1 MLFRSDNGIEK
12 LADYCEEHYND
23 FIMRYG
29 FIDLLDIDIL
39 IDKMKKA
46 SVMELRLI
54 IDIFKTVYGAKN
66 INDFFTNDKE
76 IICTFKRKVEEKSY
90 SFSVFDEIL
99 ENAKNYDALF
109 LLGDT
114 FNTFEDAEKLKEEFS
129 KKSEIYNK
137 NIYLLKG
144 NHEYLKSGGINLS
157 KLKFANN
164 IKIIEN
170 IDFINLDNLDILAV
184 AFSENYNIDNDFLKR
199 VENLKEKNRIFLG
212 HGIVE
217 GTLWAIEENEESAFI
232 PIEIIKRVKPNLAI
246 VGHIHKQMETNI
258 ENINIIYIGSAR
270 VWRKSKSEMGTRKC
284 LALNIDCDSITKN
297 YIDLKSAGEYRVY
310 NLNINDIDLK
320 IENIYINWNYK
331 DIIDINIYGIIED
344 EILLENKK
352 KEIIN
357 KYSKYAREINIKSAN
372 LFFLEN
378 AYNEN
383 IIKEFLNVA
392 EEFENK
398 SVDDEY
404 LEIVELAKYIGIEKI
419 SLALQNKK

>member
-1 MLFRSDNGIEK
+1 MTK
-12 LADYCEEHYND
+12 
-23 FIMRYG
+23 
-29 FIDLLDIDIL
+29 IL
-39 IDKMKKA
+39 IAADLHL
-46 SVMELRLI
+46 SVS
-54 IDIFKTVYGAKN
+54 
-66 INDFFTNDKE
+66 
-76 IICTFKRKVEEKSY
+76 EKSY

-129 KKSEIYNK
+129 KKSAIYNK

-144 NHEYLKSGGINLS
+144 NHEYLKSGGINLN

-284 LALNIDCDSITKN
+284 LALNIDCDSITKK

-392 EEFENK
+392 EEFESK
-398 SVDDEY
+398 SVDNEY

>member
-1 MLFRSDNGIEK
+1 MTK
-12 LADYCEEHYND
+12 
-23 FIMRYG
+23 
-29 FIDLLDIDIL
+29 IL
-39 IDKMKKA
+39 IAADLHL
-46 SVMELRLI
+46 SI
-54 IDIFKTVYGAKN
+54 S
-66 INDFFTNDKE
+66 
-76 IICTFKRKVEEKSY
+76 EKSY

-157 KLKFANN
+157 KLKFADN

-246 VGHIHKQMETNI
+246 VGHIHKQMEINI

-320 IENIYINWNYK
+320 IENIYKNWNYK

-344 EILLENKK
+344 EIQLEIKK

-357 KYSKYAREINIKSAN
+357 KYLEFVREINIKNSN

-378 AYNEN
+378 ALNEN
-383 IIKEFLNVA
+383 IIKEFLKVA
-392 EEFENK
+392 DEFK
-398 SVDDEY
+398 SDSEEY
-404 LEIVELAKYIGIEKI
+404 LEIVELAKRIGIEKI

>member
-1 MLFRSDNGIEK
+1 MTK
-12 LADYCEEHYND
+12 
-23 FIMRYG
+23 
-29 FIDLLDIDIL
+29 IL
-39 IDKMKKA
+39 IAADLHL
-46 SVMELRLI
+46 SI
-54 IDIFKTVYGAKN
+54 S
-66 INDFFTNDKE
+66 
-76 IICTFKRKVEEKSY
+76 EKSY

-157 KLKFANN
+157 KLKFADN

-184 AFSENYNIDNDFLKR
+184 AFSENYNIDNNFLKR

-246 VGHIHKQMETNI
+246 VGHIHKQMEINI
-258 ENINIIYIGSAR
+258 ENINIIYIGSAI
-270 VWRKSKSEMGTRKC
+270 VWRKSKSEMGARKC
-284 LALNIDCDSITKN
+284 LALNIDYDSITKN

-320 IENIYINWNYK
+320 IENIYKNWNYK

-392 EEFENK
+392 EEFESK

>member
-1 MLFRSDNGIEK
+1 MTK
-12 LADYCEEHYND
+12 
-23 FIMRYG
+23 
-29 FIDLLDIDIL
+29 IL
-39 IDKMKKA
+39 IAADLHL
-46 SVMELRLI
+46 SVS
-54 IDIFKTVYGAKN
+54 
-66 INDFFTNDKE
+66 
-76 IICTFKRKVEEKSY
+76 EKSY
-90 SFSVFDEIL
+90 SFYVFDEIL

-157 KLKFANN
+157 KLKFGNN

-246 VGHIHKQMETNI
+246 VGHIHKQMEINI

-270 VWRKSKSEMGTRKC
+270 VWRKSKSEMGARKC

-297 YIDLKSAGEYRVY
+297 YIDLKSAGKYRVY

-320 IENIYINWNYK
+320 IENIYKNWNYK
-331 DIIDINIYGIIED
+331 DIIDINIYGIVED

-357 KYSKYAREINIKSAN
+357 KYSKYAREINIKSSN

-392 EEFENK
+392 DEFESK

>member
-1 MLFRSDNGIEK
+1 MTK
-12 LADYCEEHYND
+12 
-23 FIMRYG
+23 
-29 FIDLLDIDIL
+29 IL
-39 IDKMKKA
+39 IAADLHL
-46 SVMELRLI
+46 SV
-54 IDIFKTVYGAKN
+54 T
-66 INDFFTNDKE
+66 
-76 IICTFKRKVEEKSY
+76 EKSY

-157 KLKFANN
+157 KLKFADN

-199 VENLKEKNRIFLG
+199 IENLKEKNRIFLG

-246 VGHIHKQMETNI
+246 VGHIHKQMEINI

-270 VWRKSKSEMGTRKC
+270 VWRKSKSEMGARKC
-284 LALNIDCDSITKN
+284 LALNIDCNSITKN

-320 IENIYINWNYK
+320 IENIYKNWNYK

-383 IIKEFLNVA
+383 IIKEFLNVT
-392 EEFENK
+392 EEFESK

>member
-1 MLFRSDNGIEK
+1 MTK
-12 LADYCEEHYND
+12 
-23 FIMRYG
+23 
-29 FIDLLDIDIL
+29 IL
-39 IDKMKKA
+39 IAADLHL
-46 SVMELRLI
+46 SIV
-54 IDIFKTVYGAKN
+54 
-66 INDFFTNDKE
+66 
-76 IICTFKRKVEEKSY
+76 EKSY

-270 VWRKSKSEMGTRKC
+270 VWRKSKSEMGARKC

-310 NLNINDIDLK
+310 NLNINDIDFK
-320 IENIYINWNYK
+320 IENIYKNWNYK

-392 EEFENK
+392 EEFESK
-398 SVDDEY
+398 SVDDKY

>member
-1 MLFRSDNGIEK
+1 MTK
-12 LADYCEEHYND
+12 
-23 FIMRYG
+23 
-29 FIDLLDIDIL
+29 IL
-39 IDKMKKA
+39 IAADLHL
-46 SVMELRLI
+46 SI
-54 IDIFKTVYGAKN
+54 S
-66 INDFFTNDKE
+66 
-76 IICTFKRKVEEKSY
+76 EKSY

-157 KLKFANN
+157 KLKFADN

-232 PIEIIKRVKPNLAI
+232 PIEIIKRVKPNFAI
-246 VGHIHKQMETNI
+246 VGHIHKQMEINI

-270 VWRKSKSEMGTRKC
+270 VWRKSKSEMGARKC

-320 IENIYINWNYK
+320 IENIYKNWNYK

-383 IIKEFLNVA
+383 IIKEFLNIA

>member
-1 MLFRSDNGIEK
+1 MTK
-12 LADYCEEHYND
+12 
-23 FIMRYG
+23 
-29 FIDLLDIDIL
+29 IL
-39 IDKMKKA
+39 IAADLHL
-46 SVMELRLI
+46 SV
-54 IDIFKTVYGAKN
+54 T
-66 INDFFTNDKE
+66 
-76 IICTFKRKVEEKSY
+76 EKSY

-157 KLKFANN
+157 KLKFADN

-199 VENLKEKNRIFLG
+199 LENLKEKNRIFLG

-246 VGHIHKQMETNI
+246 IGHIHKQMEINI

-310 NLNINDIDLK
+310 NLNINDIDFK
-320 IENIYINWNYK
+320 IENIYKNWNYK

-392 EEFENK
+392 EKFESK

>member
-1 MLFRSDNGIEK
+1 MTK
-12 LADYCEEHYND
+12 
-23 FIMRYG
+23 
-29 FIDLLDIDIL
+29 IL
-39 IDKMKKA
+39 IAADLHL
-46 SVMELRLI
+46 SL
-54 IDIFKTVYGAKN
+54 T
-66 INDFFTNDKE
+66 
-76 IICTFKRKVEEKSY
+76 EKSY
-90 SFSVFDEIL
+90 SFSVFEEIL

-129 KKSEIYNK
+129 KKSAIYNK

-199 VENLKEKNRIFLG
+199 VENLKEKNRIFFG

-246 VGHIHKQMETNI
+246 VGHIHKQMEINI

-284 LALNIDCDSITKN
+284 LALNIDCDFITKN

-320 IENIYINWNYK
+320 IENIYKNWNYK

-344 EILLENKK
+344 EIQLEIKK

-357 KYSKYAREINIKSAN
+357 KYLEFVREINIKNSN

-378 AYNEN
+378 ALNEN
-383 IIKEFLNVA
+383 IIKEFLKVA
-392 EEFENK
+392 DEFEFK
-398 SVDDEY
+398 SDSEEY
-404 LEIVELAKYIGIEKI
+404 LEIVELAKRIGIEKI

>member
-1 MLFRSDNGIEK
+1 MTK
-12 LADYCEEHYND
+12 
-23 FIMRYG
+23 
-29 FIDLLDIDIL
+29 IL
-39 IDKMKKA
+39 IAADLHL
-46 SVMELRLI
+46 SI
-54 IDIFKTVYGAKN
+54 S
-66 INDFFTNDKE
+66 
-76 IICTFKRKVEEKSY
+76 EKSY

-157 KLKFANN
+157 KLKFADN

-170 IDFINLDNLDILAV
+170 INFINLDNLDILAV

-246 VGHIHKQMETNI
+246 VGHIHKQMEINI

-270 VWRKSKSEMGTRKC
+270 VWRKSKSEMGARKC

-320 IENIYINWNYK
+320 IENIYKNWNYK

-392 EEFENK
+392 EEFESK

>member
-1 MLFRSDNGIEK
+1 MTK
-12 LADYCEEHYND
+12 
-23 FIMRYG
+23 
-29 FIDLLDIDIL
+29 IL
-39 IDKMKKA
+39 IAADLHL
-46 SVMELRLI
+46 SL
-54 IDIFKTVYGAKN
+54 T
-66 INDFFTNDKE
+66 
-76 IICTFKRKVEEKSY
+76 EKSY

-157 KLKFANN
+157 KLKFADN

-246 VGHIHKQMETNI
+246 VGHIHKQMEINI

-270 VWRKSKSEMGTRKC
+270 VWRKSKSEMGARKC

-320 IENIYINWNYK
+320 IENIYKNWNYK

-392 EEFENK
+392 EEFESK

>member
-1 MLFRSDNGIEK
+1 MTK
-12 LADYCEEHYND
+12 
-23 FIMRYG
+23 
-29 FIDLLDIDIL
+29 IL
-39 IDKMKKA
+39 IAADLHL
-46 SVMELRLI
+46 SI
-54 IDIFKTVYGAKN
+54 S
-66 INDFFTNDKE
+66 
-76 IICTFKRKVEEKSY
+76 EKSY

-114 FNTFEDAEKLKEEFS
+114 FNSFEDAEKLKEEFS

-157 KLKFANN
+157 KLKFADN

-270 VWRKSKSEMGTRKC
+270 VWRKSKSEMGARKC

-310 NLNINDIDLK
+310 NLNINDIDFK
-320 IENIYINWNYK
+320 IENIYKNWNYK

>member
-1 MLFRSDNGIEK
+1 MTK
-12 LADYCEEHYND
+12 
-23 FIMRYG
+23 
-29 FIDLLDIDIL
+29 IL
-39 IDKMKKA
+39 IAADLHL
-46 SVMELRLI
+46 SV
-54 IDIFKTVYGAKN
+54 T
-66 INDFFTNDKE
+66 
-76 IICTFKRKVEEKSY
+76 EKSY

-129 KKSEIYNK
+129 KKSKIYNK

-157 KLKFANN
+157 KLKFADN

-232 PIEIIKRVKPNLAI
+232 PIEIIKKVNPNIAVI
-246 VGHIHKQMETNI
+246 GHIHKQMEINI
-258 ENINIIYIGSAR
+258 ENINIIYSGSAR
-270 VWRKSKSEMGTRKC
+270 VWRKSKSEMGARKC

-320 IENIYINWNYK
+320 IENIYKNWNYK

-392 EEFENK
+392 EEFESK
-398 SVDDEY
+398 SVDDKY

>member
-1 MLFRSDNGIEK
+1 MSK
-12 LADYCEEHYND
+12 
-23 FIMRYG
+23 
-29 FIDLLDIDIL
+29 IL
-39 IDKMKKA
+39 IAADLHL
-46 SVMELRLI
+46 SVS
-54 IDIFKTVYGAKN
+54 
-66 INDFFTNDKE
+66 
-76 IICTFKRKVEEKSY
+76 EKSY
-90 SFSVFDEIL
+90 SFSVFEEIL

-114 FNTFEDAEKLKEEFS
+114 FNTFEDAEKLKEDFS
-129 KKSEIYNK
+129 KKSESYDK

-157 KLKFANN
+157 KLKFGNN
-164 IKIIEN
+164 IKIIEDA
-170 IDFINLDNLDILAV
+170 DFINIENLDILAV

-199 VENLKEKNRIFLG
+199 LENLKEKNRIFFG

-232 PIEIIKRVKPNLAI
+232 PIEIIKKVNPNIAVI
-246 VGHIHKQMETNI
+246 GHIHKQMEINI
-258 ENINIIYIGSAR
+258 ENINIIYSGSAR
-270 VWRKSKSEMGTRKC
+270 VWRKSKSETGIRKC
-284 LALNIDCDSITKN
+284 LALNIENNSIIKK

-320 IENIYINWNYK
+320 IENIYKNWNYK

-344 EILLENKK
+344 EIQLEIKK

-357 KYSKYAREINIKSAN
+357 KYLEFVREINIKNSN

-378 AYNEN
+378 ALNEN
-383 IIKEFLNVA
+383 IIKEFLKVA
-392 EEFENK
+392 DEFEFK
-398 SVDDEY
+398 SDSEEY
-404 LEIVELAKYIGIEKI
+404 LEIVELAKRIGIEKI

>member
-1 MLFRSDNGIEK
+1 MTK
-12 LADYCEEHYND
+12 
-23 FIMRYG
+23 
-29 FIDLLDIDIL
+29 IL
-39 IDKMKKA
+39 IAADLHL
-46 SVMELRLI
+46 SI
-54 IDIFKTVYGAKN
+54 S
-66 INDFFTNDKE
+66 
-76 IICTFKRKVEEKSY
+76 EKSY

-144 NHEYLKSGGINLS
+144 NHEYLKSGGMNLS
-157 KLKFANN
+157 KLKFADN

-246 VGHIHKQMETNI
+246 VGHIHKQMEINI

-270 VWRKSKSEMGTRKC
+270 VWRKSKSEMGARKC

-320 IENIYINWNYK
+320 IENIYKNWNYK

-392 EEFENK
+392 EEFESK

-404 LEIVELAKYIGIEKI
+404 LEIFELAKYIGIEKI

>member
-1 MLFRSDNGIEK
+1 MTK
-12 LADYCEEHYND
+12 
-23 FIMRYG
+23 
-29 FIDLLDIDIL
+29 IL
-39 IDKMKKA
+39 IAADLHL
-46 SVMELRLI
+46 SV
-54 IDIFKTVYGAKN
+54 T
-66 INDFFTNDKE
+66 
-76 IICTFKRKVEEKSY
+76 EKSY

-157 KLKFANN
+157 KLKFSDN

-246 VGHIHKQMETNI
+246 VGHIHKQMEINI

-270 VWRKSKSEMGTRKC
+270 VWRKSKSETRIRKC
-284 LALNIDCDSITKN
+284 LALNIENNSIIKK

-320 IENIYINWNYK
+320 IENIYKNWNYK

>member
-1 MLFRSDNGIEK
+1 MTK
-12 LADYCEEHYND
+12 
-23 FIMRYG
+23 
-29 FIDLLDIDIL
+29 IL
-39 IDKMKKA
+39 IAADLHL
-46 SVMELRLI
+46 SI
-54 IDIFKTVYGAKN
+54 S
-66 INDFFTNDKE
+66 
-76 IICTFKRKVEEKSY
+76 EKSY

-157 KLKFANN
+157 KLKFADN

-199 VENLKEKNRIFLG
+199 VENLKEKNRIFFG

-246 VGHIHKQMETNI
+246 VGHIHKQMEINI

-320 IENIYINWNYK
+320 IENIYKNWNYK
-331 DIIDINIYGIIED
+331 DIIDISIYGIIED

-383 IIKEFLNVA
+383 IIKEFLNVT
-392 EEFENK
+392 EEFESK

-419 SLALQNKK
+419 FLALQNKK

>member
-1 MLFRSDNGIEK
+1 MTK
-12 LADYCEEHYND
+12 
-23 FIMRYG
+23 
-29 FIDLLDIDIL
+29 IL
-39 IDKMKKA
+39 IAADLHL
-46 SVMELRLI
+46 SVS
-54 IDIFKTVYGAKN
+54 
-66 INDFFTNDKE
+66 
-76 IICTFKRKVEEKSY
+76 EKSY

-129 KKSEIYNK
+129 KKSAIYNK

-157 KLKFANN
+157 KLKFADN

-270 VWRKSKSEMGTRKC
+270 VWRKSKSEMGARKC

-310 NLNINDIDLK
+310 NLNINDIDFK
-320 IENIYINWNYK
+320 IENIYKNWNYK

-392 EEFENK
+392 EEFESK
-398 SVDDEY
+398 SVDDKY

>member
-1 MLFRSDNGIEK
+1 MTK
-12 LADYCEEHYND
+12 
-23 FIMRYG
+23 
-29 FIDLLDIDIL
+29 IL
-39 IDKMKKA
+39 IAADLHL
-46 SVMELRLI
+46 SV
-54 IDIFKTVYGAKN
+54 T
-66 INDFFTNDKE
+66 
-76 IICTFKRKVEEKSY
+76 EKSY

-157 KLKFANN
+157 KLKFADN

-184 AFSENYNIDNDFLKR
+184 AFSENYNIDNDFFKR

-246 VGHIHKQMETNI
+246 VGHIHKQMEINI

-270 VWRKSKSEMGTRKC
+270 VWRKSKSEMGARKC

-320 IENIYINWNYK
+320 IENIYKNWNYK

>member
-1 MLFRSDNGIEK
+1 MTK
-12 LADYCEEHYND
+12 
-23 FIMRYG
+23 
-29 FIDLLDIDIL
+29 IL
-39 IDKMKKA
+39 IAADLHL
-46 SVMELRLI
+46 SI
-54 IDIFKTVYGAKN
+54 S
-66 INDFFTNDKE
+66 
-76 IICTFKRKVEEKSY
+76 EKYY

-137 NIYLLKG
+137 NIYLIKG

-157 KLKFANN
+157 KLKFADN

-170 IDFINLDNLDILAV
+170 IDFINLYNLDILAV

-246 VGHIHKQMETNI
+246 VGHIHKQMEINI

-270 VWRKSKSEMGTRKC
+270 VWRKSKSEMGARKC

-320 IENIYINWNYK
+320 IENIYKNWNYK

>member
-1 MLFRSDNGIEK
+1 MTK
-12 LADYCEEHYND
+12 
-23 FIMRYG
+23 
-29 FIDLLDIDIL
+29 IL
-39 IDKMKKA
+39 IAADLHL
-46 SVMELRLI
+46 SI
-54 IDIFKTVYGAKN
+54 S
-66 INDFFTNDKE
+66 
-76 IICTFKRKVEEKSY
+76 EKYY

-137 NIYLLKG
+137 NIYLIKG

-157 KLKFANN
+157 KLKFADN

-170 IDFINLDNLDILAV
+170 IDFINLYNLDILAV
-184 AFSENYNIDNDFLKR
+184 AFSENYNIENDFLKR
-199 VENLKEKNRIFLG
+199 VEKLKEKNRIFLG

-246 VGHIHKQMETNI
+246 VGHIHKQMEINI

-270 VWRKSKSEMGTRKC
+270 VWRKSKSEMGARKC

-320 IENIYINWNYK
+320 IENIYKNWNYK

-392 EEFENK
+392 EKFENK

>member
-1 MLFRSDNGIEK
+1 MTK
-12 LADYCEEHYND
+12 
-23 FIMRYG
+23 
-29 FIDLLDIDIL
+29 IL
-39 IDKMKKA
+39 IAADLHLSIA
-46 SVMELRLI
+46 
-54 IDIFKTVYGAKN
+54 
-66 INDFFTNDKE
+66 
-76 IICTFKRKVEEKSY
+76 EKSY

-129 KKSEIYNK
+129 KKSAIYNK

-157 KLKFANN
+157 KLKFADN

-270 VWRKSKSEMGTRKC
+270 VWRKSKSEMGARKC

-320 IENIYINWNYK
+320 IENIYKNWNYK

-352 KEIIN
+352 KEIIISIFIFN
-357 KYSKYAREINIKSAN
+357 N
-372 LFFLEN
+372 FL
-378 AYNEN
+378 
-383 IIKEFLNVA
+383 
-392 EEFENK
+392 
-398 SVDDEY
+398 
-404 LEIVELAKYIGIEKI
+404 
-419 SLALQNKK
+419 

>member
-1 MLFRSDNGIEK
+1 MTK
-12 LADYCEEHYND
+12 
-23 FIMRYG
+23 
-29 FIDLLDIDIL
+29 IL
-39 IDKMKKA
+39 IAADLHL
-46 SVMELRLI
+46 SI
-54 IDIFKTVYGAKN
+54 S
-66 INDFFTNDKE
+66 
-76 IICTFKRKVEEKSY
+76 EKSY

-129 KKSEIYNK
+129 KKSAIYNK

-157 KLKFANN
+157 KLKFADN

-246 VGHIHKQMETNI
+246 VGHIHKQMEINI

-270 VWRKSKSEMGTRKC
+270 VWRKSKSEMGARKC

-310 NLNINDIDLK
+310 NLNINDIDFK
-320 IENIYINWNYK
+320 IENIYKNWNYK

-392 EEFENK
+392 EEFESK

>member
-1 MLFRSDNGIEK
+1 MTK
-12 LADYCEEHYND
+12 
-23 FIMRYG
+23 
-29 FIDLLDIDIL
+29 IL
-39 IDKMKKA
+39 IAADLHL
-46 SVMELRLI
+46 SV
-54 IDIFKTVYGAKN
+54 T
-66 INDFFTNDKE
+66 
-76 IICTFKRKVEEKSY
+76 EKSY

-157 KLKFANN
+157 KLKFADN

-170 IDFINLDNLDILAV
+170 IDFINLNNLDILAV

-199 VENLKEKNRIFLG
+199 LENLKEKNRIFLG

-246 VGHIHKQMETNI
+246 VGHIHKQMEINI

-270 VWRKSKSEMGTRKC
+270 VWRKSKSEMVARKC

-320 IENIYINWNYK
+320 IENIYKNWNYK

-383 IIKEFLNVA
+383 IIKEFLNVT
-392 EEFENK
+392 EEFESK

>member
-1 MLFRSDNGIEK
+1 MTK
-12 LADYCEEHYND
+12 
-23 FIMRYG
+23 
-29 FIDLLDIDIL
+29 IL
-39 IDKMKKA
+39 IAADLHL
-46 SVMELRLI
+46 SV
-54 IDIFKTVYGAKN
+54 T
-66 INDFFTNDKE
+66 
-76 IICTFKRKVEEKSY
+76 EKSY

-157 KLKFANN
+157 KLKFAYN

-246 VGHIHKQMETNI
+246 VGHIHKQMEINI
-258 ENINIIYIGSAR
+258 ENINIIYSGSAR
-270 VWRKSKSEMGTRKC
+270 VWRKSKSETGIRKC
-284 LALNIDCDSITKN
+284 LALNIENNSIIKK

-320 IENIYINWNYK
+320 IENIYKNWNYK

>member
-1 MLFRSDNGIEK
+1 MTK
-12 LADYCEEHYND
+12 
-23 FIMRYG
+23 
-29 FIDLLDIDIL
+29 IL
-39 IDKMKKA
+39 IAADLHL
-46 SVMELRLI
+46 SV
-54 IDIFKTVYGAKN
+54 T
-66 INDFFTNDKE
+66 
-76 IICTFKRKVEEKSY
+76 EKSY

-114 FNTFEDAEKLKEEFS
+114 FNSFEDAEKLKEEFS

-157 KLKFANN
+157 KLKFADN

-246 VGHIHKQMETNI
+246 VGHIHKQMEINI

-284 LALNIDCDSITKN
+284 LALNIDCDSIIKN

-320 IENIYINWNYK
+320 IENIYKNWNYK

-398 SVDDEY
+398 SVDNEY
-404 LEIVELAKYIGIEKI
+404 LEIVELAKYIGTEKI

>member
-1 MLFRSDNGIEK
+1 MTK
-12 LADYCEEHYND
+12 
-23 FIMRYG
+23 
-29 FIDLLDIDIL
+29 IL
-39 IDKMKKA
+39 IAADLHLSIA
-46 SVMELRLI
+46 
-54 IDIFKTVYGAKN
+54 
-66 INDFFTNDKE
+66 
-76 IICTFKRKVEEKSY
+76 EKSY

-129 KKSEIYNK
+129 KKSEVYNK

-157 KLKFANN
+157 KLKFADN

-170 IDFINLDNLDILAV
+170 IDFINIDNLDIVAV
-184 AFSENYNIDNDFLKR
+184 AYSENYNIDNDFIKN

-246 VGHIHKQMETNI
+246 VGHIHKQMEINI
-258 ENINIIYIGSAR
+258 ENTDIIYIGSAR
-270 VWRKSKSEMGTRKC
+270 IWRKSKSEMGVRKC
-284 LALNIDCDSITKN
+284 LGLNIENGSITKN
-297 YIDLKSAGEYRVY
+297 YIELKSAGEYRVY

-320 IENIYINWNYK
+320 IEIISKSWNYN

-344 EILLENKK
+344 EFQLESKK
-352 KEIIN
+352 KKIIN
-357 KYSKYAREINIKSAN
+357 KYSKYVRELNIKSSN

-383 IIKEFLNVA
+383 IIKEFLLVA
-392 EEFENK
+392 DEFESK
-398 SVDDEY
+398 IIGKED
-404 LEIVELAKYIGIEKI
+404 LEIIELAKYIGIEKI
-419 SLALQNKK
+419 SLALQNRK

>member
-1 MLFRSDNGIEK
+1 MTK
-12 LADYCEEHYND
+12 
-23 FIMRYG
+23 
-29 FIDLLDIDIL
+29 IL
-39 IDKMKKA
+39 IAADLHL
-46 SVMELRLI
+46 SI
-54 IDIFKTVYGAKN
+54 S
-66 INDFFTNDKE
+66 
-76 IICTFKRKVEEKSY
+76 EKSY
-90 SFSVFDEIL
+90 SFSVFEEIL

-144 NHEYLKSGGINLS
+144 NHEYLKSGGINLR

-270 VWRKSKSEMGTRKC
+270 VWRKSKSEMGARKC
-284 LALNIDCDSITKN
+284 LALNIDCDSVTKN
-297 YIDLKSAGEYRVY
+297 YIDLKSAGKYRVY
-310 NLNINDIDLK
+310 NLNINDIDFK
-320 IENIYINWNYK
+320 IENIYKNWNYK

-357 KYSKYAREINIKSAN
+357 KYSKYAREINIKSTN

>member
-1 MLFRSDNGIEK
+1 MTK
-12 LADYCEEHYND
+12 
-23 FIMRYG
+23 
-29 FIDLLDIDIL
+29 IL
-39 IDKMKKA
+39 IAADLHL
-46 SVMELRLI
+46 SI
-54 IDIFKTVYGAKN
+54 S
-66 INDFFTNDKE
+66 
-76 IICTFKRKVEEKSY
+76 EKSY

-129 KKSEIYNK
+129 KKSKIYNK

-157 KLKFANN
+157 KLKFADN

-270 VWRKSKSEMGTRKC
+270 VWRKSKSEMGARKC

-320 IENIYINWNYK
+320 IESIYKNWNYK

>member
-1 MLFRSDNGIEK
+1 MTK
-12 LADYCEEHYND
+12 
-23 FIMRYG
+23 
-29 FIDLLDIDIL
+29 IL
-39 IDKMKKA
+39 IAADLHL
-46 SVMELRLI
+46 SL
-54 IDIFKTVYGAKN
+54 T
-66 INDFFTNDKE
+66 
-76 IICTFKRKVEEKSY
+76 EKSY

-157 KLKFANN
+157 KLKFADN

-184 AFSENYNIDNDFLKR
+184 AFSENYNIDNDFLKGI
-199 VENLKEKNRIFLG
+199 ENLKEKNRIFLG

-246 VGHIHKQMETNI
+246 VGHIHKQMEINI

-270 VWRKSKSEMGTRKC
+270 VWRKSKSEMGARKC

-310 NLNINDIDLK
+310 NLNINDIDFK
-320 IENIYINWNYK
+320 IENIYKNWNYK

>member
-1 MLFRSDNGIEK
+1 MTK
-12 LADYCEEHYND
+12 
-23 FIMRYG
+23 
-29 FIDLLDIDIL
+29 IL
-39 IDKMKKA
+39 IAADLHL
-46 SVMELRLI
+46 SL
-54 IDIFKTVYGAKN
+54 T
-66 INDFFTNDKE
+66 
-76 IICTFKRKVEEKSY
+76 EKSY

-157 KLKFANN
+157 KLKFADN

-246 VGHIHKQMETNI
+246 VGHIHKQMEINI

-270 VWRKSKSEMGTRKC
+270 VWRKSKSEMGARKC

-320 IENIYINWNYK
+320 IENIYKNWNYK

>member
-1 MLFRSDNGIEK
+1 MTK
-12 LADYCEEHYND
+12 
-23 FIMRYG
+23 
-29 FIDLLDIDIL
+29 IL
-39 IDKMKKA
+39 IAADLHL
-46 SVMELRLI
+46 SV
-54 IDIFKTVYGAKN
+54 T
-66 INDFFTNDKE
+66 
-76 IICTFKRKVEEKSY
+76 EKSY

-157 KLKFANN
+157 KLKFGNN
-164 IKIIEN
+164 IKIIEDA
-170 IDFINLDNLDILAV
+170 DFINMENLDILAV

-246 VGHIHKQMETNI
+246 VGHIHKQMEINI
-258 ENINIIYIGSAR
+258 ENINIIYSGSAR
-270 VWRKSKSEMGTRKC
+270 VWRKSKSEMGARKC

-320 IENIYINWNYK
+320 IENIYKNWNYK

-357 KYSKYAREINIKSAN
+357 KYSKYAREINIKSEK

>member
-1 MLFRSDNGIEK
+1 MTK
-12 LADYCEEHYND
+12 
-23 FIMRYG
+23 
-29 FIDLLDIDIL
+29 IL
-39 IDKMKKA
+39 IAADLHL
-46 SVMELRLI
+46 SV
-54 IDIFKTVYGAKN
+54 T
-66 INDFFTNDKE
+66 
-76 IICTFKRKVEEKSY
+76 EKSY

-157 KLKFANN
+157 KLKFADN

-232 PIEIIKRVKPNLAI
+232 PIEIIKKVNPNIAVI
-246 VGHIHKQMETNI
+246 GHIHKQMEINI
-258 ENINIIYIGSAR
+258 ENINIIYSGSAR
-270 VWRKSKSEMGTRKC
+270 VWRKSKSETGIRKC
-284 LALNIDCDSITKN
+284 LALNIENNSIIKK
-297 YIDLKSAGEYRVY
+297 YIDLKSPGEYRVY

-320 IENIYINWNYK
+320 IENIYKNWNYK

-378 AYNEN
+378 ALNEN

>member
-1 MLFRSDNGIEK
+1 MTK
-12 LADYCEEHYND
+12 
-23 FIMRYG
+23 
-29 FIDLLDIDIL
+29 IL
-39 IDKMKKA
+39 IAADLHL
-46 SVMELRLI
+46 SVI
-54 IDIFKTVYGAKN
+54 
-66 INDFFTNDKE
+66 
-76 IICTFKRKVEEKSY
+76 EKSY

-157 KLKFANN
+157 KLKFADN

-184 AFSENYNIDNDFLKR
+184 PFSENYNIDNDFLKR

-246 VGHIHKQMETNI
+246 VGHIHKQMEINI

-270 VWRKSKSEMGTRKC
+270 VWRKSKSEMGARKC

-320 IENIYINWNYK
+320 IENIYKNWNYK

-383 IIKEFLNVA
+383 IIKEFLNVT
-392 EEFENK
+392 EEFESK

>member
-1 MLFRSDNGIEK
+1 MTK
-12 LADYCEEHYND
+12 
-23 FIMRYG
+23 
-29 FIDLLDIDIL
+29 IL
-39 IDKMKKA
+39 IAADLHL
-46 SVMELRLI
+46 SV
-54 IDIFKTVYGAKN
+54 T
-66 INDFFTNDKE
+66 
-76 IICTFKRKVEEKSY
+76 EKSY
-90 SFSVFDEIL
+90 SFSVFEEIL

-157 KLKFANN
+157 KLKFGNN
-164 IKIIEN
+164 IKIIEDA
-170 IDFINLDNLDILAV
+170 DFINIENLDILAV
-184 AFSENYNIDNDFLKR
+184 AFSENYNIDNDFFKR

-246 VGHIHKQMETNI
+246 VGHIHKQMEINI

-270 VWRKSKSEMGTRKC
+270 VWRKSKSEMGARKC

-320 IENIYINWNYK
+320 IENIYKNWNYK

-344 EILLENKK
+344 EIQLEIKK

-392 EEFENK
+392 EEFESK

>member
-1 MLFRSDNGIEK
+1 MTK
-12 LADYCEEHYND
+12 
-23 FIMRYG
+23 
-29 FIDLLDIDIL
+29 IL
-39 IDKMKKA
+39 IAADLHL
-46 SVMELRLI
+46 SI
-54 IDIFKTVYGAKN
+54 S
-66 INDFFTNDKE
+66 
-76 IICTFKRKVEEKSY
+76 EKSY

-144 NHEYLKSGGINLS
+144 NHEYLKSGGMNLS
-157 KLKFANN
+157 KLKFADN

-270 VWRKSKSEMGTRKC
+270 VWRKSKSEMGARKC

-320 IENIYINWNYK
+320 IENIYKNWNYK

-383 IIKEFLNVA
+383 IIKEFLNIA
-392 EEFENK
+392 EEFESK

-404 LEIVELAKYIGIEKI
+404 LEIFELAKYIGIEKI
-419 SLALQNKK
+419 FLALQNKK

>member
-1 MLFRSDNGIEK
+1 MTK
-12 LADYCEEHYND
+12 
-23 FIMRYG
+23 
-29 FIDLLDIDIL
+29 IL
-39 IDKMKKA
+39 IAADLHL
-46 SVMELRLI
+46 SI
-54 IDIFKTVYGAKN
+54 S
-66 INDFFTNDKE
+66 
-76 IICTFKRKVEEKSY
+76 EKSY

-114 FNTFEDAEKLKEEFS
+114 FNSFEDAEKLKEEFS

-246 VGHIHKQMETNI
+246 VGHIHKQMEINI
-258 ENINIIYIGSAR
+258 ENINIIYSGSAR
-270 VWRKSKSEMGTRKC
+270 VWRKSKSEMGARKC
-284 LALNIDCDSITKN
+284 LALNIDCNSITKN

-310 NLNINDIDLK
+310 NLYINDIDLK
-320 IENIYINWNYK
+320 IENIYKNWNYK

-344 EILLENKK
+344 EIQLEIKK

-357 KYSKYAREINIKSAN
+357 KYLEFVREINIKNSN

-378 AYNEN
+378 ALNEN
-383 IIKEFLNVA
+383 IIKEFLKVA
-392 EEFENK
+392 DEFEFK
-398 SVDDEY
+398 SDSEEY
-404 LEIVELAKYIGIEKI
+404 LEIVELAKRIGIEKI

>member
-1 MLFRSDNGIEK
+1 MTK
-12 LADYCEEHYND
+12 
-23 FIMRYG
+23 
-29 FIDLLDIDIL
+29 IL
-39 IDKMKKA
+39 IAADLHL
-46 SVMELRLI
+46 SVS
-54 IDIFKTVYGAKN
+54 
-66 INDFFTNDKE
+66 
-76 IICTFKRKVEEKSY
+76 EKSY

-129 KKSEIYNK
+129 KKSAIYNK

-144 NHEYLKSGGINLS
+144 NHEYLKSGGINLN
-157 KLKFANN
+157 KLKFADN

-184 AFSENYNIDNDFLKR
+184 AFSENYNIDNDFIKKI
-199 VENLKEKNRIFLG
+199 ESLKEKNRIFLG

-246 VGHIHKQMETNI
+246 IGHIHKQMEINI

-297 YIDLKSAGEYRVY
+297 YINLKSAGEYRVY

-320 IENIYINWNYK
+320 IENIYKNWNYK

-357 KYSKYAREINIKSAN
+357 KYSKCAREINIKSAN

-383 IIKEFLNVA
+383 IIKEFLNIA
-392 EEFENK
+392 EEFESK